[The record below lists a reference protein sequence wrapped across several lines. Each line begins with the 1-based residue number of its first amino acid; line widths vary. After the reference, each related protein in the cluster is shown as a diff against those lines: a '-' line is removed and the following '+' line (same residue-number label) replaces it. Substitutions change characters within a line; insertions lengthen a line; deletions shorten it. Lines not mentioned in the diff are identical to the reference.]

1 MSAPVNQNP
10 ALPVDSRPRRWLAR
24 LDALL
29 IPPRCLVCDEPGW
42 ADHDLCQA
50 CAAALPWNRHACC
63 RCALPL
69 AADDNAPC
77 GRCLRRAPPFERTRA
92 PFTYGFPLDRLLP
105 RLKFHGD
112 LASAR
117 LLAELFVAALP
128 PDWREHGP
136 QALLPVPLHRAR
148 LRQRGYDQAL
158 ELARLIAART
168 GLPLLASA
176 LQRTRATVAQTE
188 LGAGARRRN
197 VRGAF
202 VLRAMALPPRVALLD
217 DVMTTGATLGECA
230 RVLRAAGCT
239 QVEAWCIARA
249 PLRR

>member
-1 MSAPVNQNP
+1 MPAPVNQAP
-10 ALPVDSRPRRWLAR
+10 PLLVDSRPRRWLAR

-42 ADHDLCQA
+42 ADRDLCRA
-50 CAAALPWNRHACC
+50 CATALPWNRQACG

-69 AADDNAPC
+69 AVDDGVC
-77 GRCLRRAPPFERTRA
+77 GVCLRRAPPFQRARA

-128 PDWREHGP
+128 PDWREQGP
-136 QALLPVPLHRAR
+136 QALLPVPLHRTR
-148 LRQRGYDQAL
+148 LSQRGYDQAL
-158 ELARLIAART
+158 ELARLVAART
-168 GLPLLASA
+168 GLPLLANA
-176 LQRTRATVAQTE
+176 LQRSRATAAQTE

-202 VLRAMALPPRVALLD
+202 VLRTTMLPPRVALLD

-230 RVLRAAGCT
+230 RLLRTAGCEHI
-239 QVEAWCIARA
+239 EAWCIARA